1 MVDRNRVNHLTSL
14 SHSPILYWLHYE
26 TCFSF
31 FFKLLFRVFSY
42 FSSFFQLYCGEGR
55 NTHSYSWRLN
65 HHPRF
70 SVYLS
75 MALTISPPSMLRH
88 FSSTF
93 NLFSYTPLPEKIVG
107 RHCLSVR
114 QGNTCQKCGKMFF
127 FSWYRSD
134 FWAEYGLCISL
145 VSLWWHYINAW
156 RIFFIKKKCLNKQV
170 LVR

>member
-1 MVDRNRVNHLTSL
+1 MKHV
-14 SHSPILYWLHYE
+14 SP
-26 TCFSF
+26 F

-127 FSWYRSD
+127 FFLIS
-134 FWAEYGLCISL
+134 FWFLG
-145 VSLWWHYINAW
+145 
-156 RIFFIKKKCLNKQV
+156 RIWIVYFLGKFVVTLHRRLKNFFYKEEMSEQTSTCTID
-170 LVR
+170 